1 LYSKTDPYKDI
12 GELLRVHVL
21 GLGLLK
27 PLHHRVLFLFILLLS
42 SQPD

>member
-1 LYSKTDPYKDI
+1 LYNKTDPYKNI

-27 PLHHRVLFLFILLLS
+27 PLHHGVLFLFLLFLS